1 VTRRYLPVK
10 TFFYQNVALPDENGC
25 MLWTRSL
32 TWDGYAQF
40 KSRRYPGRYAHRMAY
55 ELMVGPIPEGL
66 QLDHLCKVRN
76 CVTPDHLE
84 PVTHAEN
91 TRRSDAGKATG
102 AMQRAKTHCPHG
114 HEYTPENTG
123 VYKGRRYCKKCKLIR
138 ALAWQKAK
146 REAKV
151 NEPVATV

>member
-1 VTRRYLPVK
+1 VK

-40 KSRRYPGRYAHRMAY
+40 RSKRYPGYYAHRMAY

-91 TRRSDAGKATG
+91 TRRSYAGLATG
-102 AMQRAKTHCPHG
+102 AMQKAKTHCPQL

-123 VYKGRRYCKKCKLIR
+123 VYQGRRYCKECKRIKSREGMRKSREKRKLESVN
-138 ALAWQKAK
+138 AL
-146 REAKV
+146 
-151 NEPVATV
+151 